1 MRCRK
6 VVSALRSTAQSPFN
20 RNHAN
25 RPTTGAELPNM
36 GKSEHIKSLTDGTDL
51 SACHPGHQILF
62 EPIQI
67 GPVVAPNRFYQVP
80 HASGMTENN
89 PRVRAAFRET
99 KAEGGWGVVST
110 GAVSIHPSSDDSP
123 LPFARL
129 WNEADIASHAL
140 STEAIHRHG
149 SLAAV
154 ELWHGGAAVMNRTSR
169 LAPLSPSGISWAATH
184 IGFMGQLR
192 PKKMTAGDID
202 AVLEWQRLA
211 TRRALDAGFD
221 ILYVYAGMGYLGYE
235 FLLPEY
241 NHRDDGYGGSLENRV
256 RFVREMLEV
265 TRDEAGSRAAVAL
278 RISLEELRAK
288 VSDHYE
294 SEAHG
299 VVSLLSD
306 VPDLWDVKMDSS
318 PTDCGASRFRPEGAH
333 EPIIDFVKRVTDR
346 PVVGVGRFTS
356 PDTMVSQIRR
366 GVLDLIGGA
375 RASIADPF
383 LPQKVREGRYD
394 DIRECIGCNICIASW
409 HDGVPVRC
417 TQNATAGEEW
427 RRGWHPEKFK
437 QASSP
442 EKVLVVGGGPAGLE
456 AALIAARQG
465 FSVTLAEQTDDWGGR
480 VLRESQLPGMATWRR
495 VRDYR
500 VWALSQMGNVDMFT
514 NSPLDAAT
522 LKDFEADHIALATG
536 ARWTRR
542 LYSPLEIP
550 SKPLEGAQV
559 YTPEDVYAGRVS
571 GDRIL
576 VFDFDNYYLGGVIA
590 EYLAGQHRQVTYA
603 TPAGH
608 ASAWTFMTNELPYVY
623 QALERANVAVHTT
636 ANLISFDGECATLK
650 NLFHTA
656 ETEIQVD
663 AVVIVG
669 HREPNDALYQ
679 GLVGQSDADNPSS
692 VTLIGDA
699 LAPGA
704 IVHAVHNG
712 HLFARGL
719 VDDTSTFLRDEPV
732 TLDVPASVYASAS
745 DSAS

>member
-1 MRCRK
+1 MAESENI
-6 VVSALRSTAQSPFN
+6 SAPLAE
-20 RNHAN
+20 AN
-25 RPTTGAELPNM
+25 
-36 GKSEHIKSLTDGTDL
+36 L
-51 SACHPGHQILF
+51 SACHPSHRVLF
-62 EPIQI
+62 EPVQI

-80 HASGMTENN
+80 HASGMTESN

-169 LAPLSPSGISWAATH
+169 LPPLSPSGISWAATH
-184 IGFMGQLR
+184 VGFMGQLR
-192 PKKMTAGDID
+192 PKKMTGADIA
-202 AVLEWQRLA
+202 AVLHWQRLA

-288 VSDHYE
+288 PSDHYE

-299 VVSLLSD
+299 VVSLLSN

-333 EPIIDFVKRVTDR
+333 EPIIDFVKSVTDR

-383 LPQKVREGRYD
+383 LPNKVREGRYD

-437 QASSP
+437 RTPSP
-442 EKVLVVGGGPAGLE
+442 DKVLVVGGGPAGLE

-465 FSVTLAEQTDDWGGR
+465 YAVTLAEQTDDWGGR
-480 VLRESQLPGMATWRR
+480 VLQESQLPGMASWRR

-522 LKDFEADHIALATG
+522 LRDFEADHIALATG

-550 SKPLEGAQV
+550 ANPLEHPQV
-559 YTPEDVYAGRVS
+559 FTPEDVYAGRVS

-576 VFDFDNYYLGGVIA
+576 VFDFDNYYLGGVLA
-590 EYLAGQHRQVTYA
+590 EHLAGQHGHVTYA

-623 QALERANVAVHTT
+623 QALARSNVTIRTT
-636 ANLISFDGECATLK
+636 ANLVGFKDGFATLRQ
-650 NLFHTA
+650 LFHDA
-656 ETEIQVD
+656 EEKIEID
-663 AVVIVG
+663 CVVIVG
-669 HREPNDALYQ
+669 HREPNDTLYQ
-679 GLVGQSDADNPSS
+679 SLMKDGDTRNPSALS
-692 VTLIGDA
+692 LIGDA

-704 IVHAVHNG
+704 IVHAVHSG
-712 HLFARGL
+712 HLYARGL
-719 VDDTSTFLRDEPV
+719 LDDDSTYLRDEPV
-732 TLDVPASVYASAS
+732 TLPIPARVYTPVP